1 MKVLVLGAGF
11 VGTLVAERLRDAGHD
26 LCVTTT
32 TPAKADD
39 LAARF
44 GRAAVLRGSDREAVA
59 REMSGV
65 DAVVVTAGPSAAQ
78 AMTPEDRTATYEE
91 ILVET
96 ARSVVAA
103 GGDAHLVALSALSV
117 YGDAADG
124 EAWVTEDSPV
134 TSSPDASPRCFLE
147 MERTYLGAQRRAC
160 VFRCGDVF
168 GPGDPPIGD
177 KVAMAHQYL
186 GGSVPFSADALFYR
200 LHVEDAADAVVHA
213 LGHRLTGLHN
223 LTHPEVPPTNAALFD
238 ALSVERGLPPLV
250 YRDEI
255 AAPAAPISVAR
266 LAGSGF
272 TAARS
277 FDPAY
282 AHLG

>member
-1 MKVLVLGAGF
+1 
-11 VGTLVAERLRDAGHD
+11 
-26 LCVTTT
+26 
-32 TPAKADD
+32 
-39 LAARF
+39 
-44 GRAAVLRGSDREAVA
+44 
-59 REMSGV
+59 
-65 DAVVVTAGPSAAQ
+65 
-78 AMTPEDRTATYEE
+78 MTPEDRAATYEE
-91 ILVET
+91 ILVQT

-147 MERTYLGAQRRAC
+147 MERTYLAADGRAC

-238 ALSVERGLPPLV
+238 ALSVERGT
-250 YRDEI
+250 
-255 AAPAAPISVAR
+255 AAPGVPRRDRGSGRADLGRPAR
-266 LAGSGF
+266 RLRLHRRPVLRPGLRPPRLSRDAVVRAGSPSAR
-272 TAARS
+272 AAR
-277 FDPAY
+277 PP
-282 AHLG
+282 GRR